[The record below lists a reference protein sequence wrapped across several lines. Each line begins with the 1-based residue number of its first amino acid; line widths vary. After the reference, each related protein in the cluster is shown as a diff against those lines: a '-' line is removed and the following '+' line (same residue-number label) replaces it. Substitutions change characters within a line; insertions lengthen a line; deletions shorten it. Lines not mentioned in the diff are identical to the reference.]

1 VESIG
6 RSQTLPER
14 DLWCGRR
21 SHEAGTGSLSSG
33 LEIHPAS
40 WLAGREWP
48 CRSAAAPAAFIHAM
62 DARCSLAQLLCGS
75 PPPLPSLLI
84 AVSIIQ
90 GTVRPSPILCVIN
103 LCFLTS
109 ATAVSISA
117 ATAAT
122 TARPAADGHQQ
133 AAAWRRRLE
142 KEKATGRGAVEKA
155 KPRKRMGSS
164 MGWRGE

>member
-1 VESIG
+1 MESIG

-75 PPPLPSLLI
+75 PPLPSLLI

-90 GTVRPSPILCVIN
+90 GTVRPSPILCAIN

-122 TARPAADGHQQ
+122 TDIEPGVCFACCCTARPPASCCMAP
-133 AAAWRRRLE
+133 
-142 KEKATGRGAVEKA
+142 TT
-155 KPRKRMGSS
+155 RKGESHRPGSS
-164 MGWRGE
+164 